1 MYSVKQESKLG
12 KKKAWELLK
21 KMALV
26 KNGKI
31 DFILTTAGG
40 KRDFSVELSSTP
52 S

>member
-1 MYSVKQESKLG
+1 MRVVK
-12 KKKAWELLK
+12 K

-31 DFILTTAGG
+31 DFILTTEGG
-40 KRDFSVELSSTP
+40 KRDFSVELSSIP